1 MTAGVRW
8 VSGGLSRV
16 QNYIWQVEEMANA
29 IEREGEELQGLSGQL
44 KALLE
49 EREERDTE
57 VRENWSS

>member
-16 QNYIWQVEEMANA
+16 QNYIWQVKEMANA

-49 EREERDTE
+49 EREERDTK